1 MTATVVGAA
10 TTITGGSTLTVEG
23 AQAGDVAALV
33 IGCQYGHIGDMTP
46 EGWAGV
52 YEDGTHAGRSG
63 TVATRL
69 VTGSADA
76 VGVPVPA
83 PVGGRIAA
91 ALVVLRGLL
100 SAPTPVGWQT
110 DAPTLPED
118 GAALVLTQQHGIA
131 TAQTITHTPAGRAVV
146 TVDGQRSSEVSWSAV
161 TAALVDDC
169 HGETLVPSM
178 AGESALK
185 CWAVLPLALDP
196 DYVAPVEPA
205 PYVGLEVD
213 GKPVEIVGYQTPG
226 RLAPAR
232 LMPHGATTVAGL
244 LTMGEPWLVA
254 HRGGSASWPEHTQRA
269 YTQAVWAGAHAL
281 EISCARTSDG
291 VWIGCHD
298 LTLARLGGPDTP
310 VAQMTWAEVEQA
322 MSGTGNLPARLD
334 WLLERYGH
342 SHVVVFDP
350 KYSASTYMAE
360 YLEMLAPYKDRVIL
374 KFSGDSSWL
383 FVEWKRAGLVTWG
396 YGYQAWR
403 TDSPDAWTS
412 LLTDPSK
419 DIISLH
425 GPYSSEAWAEA
436 IAVGKPLTAHILASR
451 TEFDSAVTAGAVG
464 AMVSAIGDW
473 TPDV

>member
-10 TTITGGSTLTVEG
+10 TTITGGGTLSVEG
-23 AQAGDVAALV
+23 AQAGDVAVLV
-33 IGCQYGHIGDMTP
+33 IGCQYGSTGDMTP

-52 YEDGTHAGRSG
+52 YEDGSSAGRSG
-63 TVATRL
+63 TIATL
-69 VTGSADA
+69 SVTGPADT

-83 PVGGRIAA
+83 PAGGRIAA
-91 ALVVLRGLL
+91 TLVVLRGLL
-100 SAPTPVGWQT
+100 STPTPVGWQSET
-110 DAPTLPED
+110 PTLPED
-118 GAALVLTQQHGIA
+118 GAALVLTQQHGVA

-146 TVDGQRSSEVSWSAV
+146 TADGQRPTGQSWSAV
-161 TAALVDDC
+161 TTALVDDC
-169 HGETLVPSM
+169 RGQTLAPSI

-196 DYVAPVEPA
+196 DYSEPA
-205 PYVGLEVD
+205 PHVGLEVD
-213 GKPVEIVGYQTPG
+213 GQPVEIVGCQTSG
-226 RLAPAR
+226 GLAPAR
-232 LMPHGATTVAGL
+232 LVPHGATTVAGL

-281 EISCARTSDG
+281 EVSCARTSDG
-291 VWIGCHD
+291 VWLGCHD

-322 MSGTGNLPARLD
+322 MSGRETMPARLD
-334 WLLERYGH
+334 WLLEHYGD
-342 SHVVVFDP
+342 SHAIVFDP
-350 KYSASTYMAE
+350 KYAASTAMSE
-360 YLEMLAPYKDRVIL
+360 YLALLDPYKDRTIL
-374 KFSGDSSWL
+374 KFSGDGTWI
-383 FVEWKRAGLVTWG
+383 FGEWKRAGWVTWA

-419 DIISLH
+419 DILSLD

-451 TEFDSAVTAGAVG
+451 AAFNSAVAAGAVG
-464 AMVSAIGDW
+464 AMVSAIGNW
-473 TPDV
+473 APDV